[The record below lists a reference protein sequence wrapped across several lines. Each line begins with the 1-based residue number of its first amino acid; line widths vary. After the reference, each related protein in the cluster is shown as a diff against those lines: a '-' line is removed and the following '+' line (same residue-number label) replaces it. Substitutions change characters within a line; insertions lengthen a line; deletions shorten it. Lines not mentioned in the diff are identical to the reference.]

1 MNKKGEPL
9 LVSIIVAMAKNRVI
23 GRSGQLPWHLPSDLQ
38 RFKHLTMGHTL
49 LMGSRTFEAIGQPL
63 PGRRTIVLS
72 RDPDYRAGGCEVATS
87 IAAALQLAKPAE
99 ELFICG
105 GEDIYRQVL
114 PFAERIYLTELEQ
127 EMAGDAYF
135 PELPAGE
142 FRIMQR
148 QQVKD
153 KLNYHFSILQRDRC
167 NLPVPQIESAGEI

>member
-1 MNKKGEPL
+1 M

-23 GRSGQLPWHLPSDLQ
+23 GREGKLPWHLPSDLQ
-38 RFKHLTMGHTL
+38 RFKQLTMGHTL
-49 LMGSRTFEAIGQPL
+49 LMGSHTFESIGQPL

-72 RDPDYRAGGCEVATS
+72 RDPDYQAVDCEVATS

-105 GEDIYRQVL
+105 GADIYRQTL
-114 PFAERIYLTELEQ
+114 PFAERIYLTELEN
-127 EMAGDAYF
+127 EIAGDAYF

-153 KLNYHFSILQRDRC
+153 KLNYHFSILQRDSC